1 MSMNN
6 KKTKWRGIHTTQ
18 KKTNELE
25 PITILN
31 RFKQRSMSLPWI
43 DDKKRWAGFPG
54 LAGTSKEIASYIPFC
69 SKYVEPLAGSVK
81 VYQEWV
87 KRDTWAWEEVILN
100 DLSPFVCKWLR
111 REFPEAKVTN
121 VDFVK
126 CIKKYDSKYTFFMF
140 DIPWNKSFYDQD
152 FSMFNRKSVKDYA
165 VELLEICENLTGKF
179 IIASRE
185 ENDVFRKA
193 KFYHK
198 TITSKYVVSGH
209 YPKQLLTTNF
219 QIK

>member
-1 MSMNN
+1 MSMKT

-18 KKTNELE
+18 KKSNLE
-25 PITILN
+25 TPVTILN
-31 RFKQRSMSLPWI
+31 RLKQRSMSLPWI

-69 SKYVEPLAGSVK
+69 SKYVEPFAGSVK

-100 DLSPFVCKWLR
+100 DLSPYVCKWLR
-111 REFPEAKVTN
+111 REFPEAKITN

-126 CIKKYDSKYTFFMF
+126 CIKKHNSKHTFFMF
-140 DIPWNKSFYDQD
+140 DIPWNKSFYDQA
-152 FSMFNRKSVKDYA
+152 FSMFNRKSVKDYGI
-165 VELLEICENLTGKF
+165 ELLEICQDLKGKF
-179 IIASRE
+179 IIASRV

-193 KFYHK
+193 DFYHK
-198 TITSKYVVSGH
+198 TITSNYVVSGH

-219 QIK
+219 KIK